1 MPLVVTN
8 TLTRTKEIFVPRE
21 AGKVSMYV
29 CGPTV
34 YNHIHIGNARSAIVF
49 DVIRRYLVWR
59 GYEVT
64 FVQNY
69 TDVDDKIIV
78 RAAQEKRAADEV
90 AADYSS
96 AFEQV
101 MAALGV
107 APPDILAKATNHIPE
122 MIKMISTLIEKGF
135 AYESGGN
142 VWFDVEKFDGY
153 GGLSGRSLDH
163 LSEERIEP
171 DPSKRNSPD
180 FGLWKVAKPG
190 EPEWASP
197 WGQGRPGWHIECSA
211 MSTKYLGMGFD
222 IHGAGTDLIFPHH
235 ENELAQSEAAFG
247 SSPFAKYWLHNGMVN
262 LDAVKMSKSLGNF
275 VLAKDL
281 LEKVGPQVLRLM
293 SISGHYRSDLEFG
306 EDSLAQAARTIER
319 FETFALET
327 KSALGPVS
335 SAGQQYLDRFTEAMD
350 DDFNT
355 PEALGVVHDLLKRA
369 NVMLRDPEVA
379 GLVGAFKQMTDVLGI
394 PIEVGTTQ
402 DRLSDDLMLLIE
414 SRETARKEGR
424 FEEADRI
431 RDELGLLGVSLKDG
445 PEGTTWRRKN

>member
-8 TLTRTKEIFVPRE
+8 TLTRTKEVFVPRDV
-21 AGKVSMYV
+21 GKVAMYV

-49 DVIRRYLVWR
+49 DMIRRYLVWR

-78 RAAQEKRAADEV
+78 RAAQEKRTADAV
-90 AADYSS
+90 AADYSR

-107 APPDILAKATNHIPE
+107 APPDILVRATDHIPE
-122 MIKMISTLIEKGF
+122 MIKMIETLIEKGF

-142 VWFDVEKFDGY
+142 VWFDVEKFEGY
-153 GGLSGRSLDH
+153 GRLSGRSLDD
-163 LSEERIEP
+163 LSQERIEP

-180 FGLWKVAKPG
+180 FGLWKAAKPG
-190 EPEWASP
+190 EPKWVSP
-197 WGQGRPGWHIECSA
+197 WSEGRPGWHIECSA

-235 ENELAQSEAAFG
+235 ENEMAQSESAFG
-247 SSPFAKYWLHNGMVN
+247 TSPFAKYWLHNGMVN
-262 LDAVKMSKSLGNF
+262 LDAIKMSKSLGNF

-281 LEKVGPQVLRLM
+281 LEKVRPQVIRLM
-293 SISGHYRSDLEFG
+293 SISGHYRTDLDFG
-306 EDSLAQAARTIER
+306 DDSLVQAGRTIER
-319 FETFALET
+319 LETFALET
-327 KSALGPVS
+327 KDVAGPVS
-335 SAGQQYLDRFTEAMD
+335 SEGQQYLDKFTDAMD

-355 PEALGVVHDLLKRA
+355 PAALGIVHDLLKRA
-369 NVMLRDPEVA
+369 NAMRRDPEEA
-379 GLVGAFKQMTDVLGI
+379 GLVAAFKQMTEVLGI
-394 PIEVGTTQ
+394 SVEVNTQ
-402 DRLSDDLMLLIE
+402 NDGLTDDLMRLVE
-414 SRETARKEGR
+414 SREAARKEGR
-424 FEEADRI
+424 FDEADRI
-431 RDELGLLGVSLKDG
+431 REELGLLGVSLKDG
-445 PEGTTWRRKN
+445 PEGTTWRMKN